1 VSDVVRAAG
10 GVILRR
16 KDGALQTLLVHR
28 PRYDDLTFPKGKAN
42 DGEPDEETAIREV
55 LEETGLSCRRGPE
68 LVRTAYR
75 DPAGRPKEVRYW
87 LLRPKGDGEFRPSRE
102 IDRVEWIDVAEA
114 PDALTYPRDRPV
126 LDAATGLAEPLYLLR
141 HAKAGSRAPH
151 WRGDDELRP
160 LTVKGRRQAEGI
172 AAAFRDRPVAE
183 VLSSPSLRCV
193 QTVEP
198 LARLHGLDVRAVDW
212 LAEGTPVSVARSAI
226 VDLPGPAVLCSH
238 GDVIPELVLG
248 LANEGI
254 ELDGPVAWKKASI
267 WILERDEG
275 FPSLLRYVP
284 PPRDR
289 APGGSTLG
297 GSTLGDPAG

>member
-1 VSDVVRAAG
+1 
-10 GVILRR
+10 VILRR

-42 DGEPDEETAIREV
+42 GGEPDEETALREV
-55 LEETGLSCRRGPE
+55 LEETGLVCRLGPE

-102 IDRVEWIDVAEA
+102 IDRVEWIDVAAA
-114 PDALTYPRDRPV
+114 PVALTYARDRRV

-141 HAKAGSRAPH
+141 HAKAGSRAH

-160 LTVKGRRQAEGI
+160 LTVKGTRQADGI
-172 AAAFRDRPVAE
+172 AAAFRDRPVAV

-193 QTVEP
+193 RTVEP

-212 LAEGTPVSVARSAI
+212 LAEGTPVSVARRAI
-226 VDLPGPAVLCSH
+226 VDLSGPAVLSSH

-289 APGGSTLG
+289 APGGHI
-297 GSTLGDPAG
+297 LGDPAG